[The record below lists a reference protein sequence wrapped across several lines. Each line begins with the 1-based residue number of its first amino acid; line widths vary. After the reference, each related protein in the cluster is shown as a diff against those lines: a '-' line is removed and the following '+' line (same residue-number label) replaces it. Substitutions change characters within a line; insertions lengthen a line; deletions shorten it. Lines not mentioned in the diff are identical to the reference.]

1 MAVLGPDTIDLR
13 PTMAVNEGDSVKKG
27 QLLFENK
34 RLPGVRYTSPAS
46 GKVIAV
52 HRGAKRALLSVVIE
66 VAGDEEERFEQHT
79 RTAPDQLSR
88 EQVRE
93 TLVAS
98 GLWTA
103 LRTRPYSKVPV
114 PDSTPHSIF
123 VTAMDTSP
131 LAADPQVVLR
141 EHEDDFARGSDHIG
155 QAHRWAGL
163 CV

>member
-1 MAVLGPDTIDLR
+1 M
-13 PTMAVNEGDSVKKG
+13 
-27 QLLFENK
+27 
-34 RLPGVRYTSPAS
+34 RYTSPAS
-46 GKVIAV
+46 GKVIDV

-66 VAGDEEERFEQHT
+66 VAGDEEERFEQHA

-114 PDSTPHSIF
+114 SDSAPHSIF
-123 VTAMDTSP
+123 VTAMDTNP

-141 EHEDDFARGSDHIG
+141 EYEDDFARGLTILGKLTDG
-155 QAHRWAGL
+155 LGL
-163 CV
+163 CVQGT